1 MKSSEAGMVFA
12 APGACGGDAM
22 RLRSRAWRWAITV
35 VIAAILLSIG
45 FVFMSGELLRRYVE
59 REVNTR
65 LTGYTVRI
73 GALDVFPLRGAFEL
87 RDWTIVQD
95 ARPDPPVASIDRL
108 RTTLD
113 WSALRQGRIV
123 ADILFERPRL
133 HVDLKHVQ
141 TEAKSDVALKDRGWQ
156 HALQATALDLEINRL
171 LIVDG
176 DVTYVDRGP
185 FKPLRLSQ
193 LNITAENIRNIR
205 AESGDRVYPSDVR
218 VDGVVFDSG
227 RLRLQGQAD
236 FLAVPH
242 PGVMARFEL
251 DRVELDYFR
260 PLTDRANLSVRKGI
274 LTAAGIT
281 EYSPK
286 FKMAVLE
293 RVRID
298 RLAADYVHKPQT
310 AALDAERAR
319 STARAAQSV
328 SNDRSMWLKIDQ
340 LNVVRSDIGFVN
352 QSASPPYRVVLTDT
366 DIAVENLS
374 NQDIQGDA
382 TVRLKG
388 KLQGTGDTE
397 VRARMRPKSQSG
409 DMDLTLQVEEA
420 ALESLRD
427 LARAYGRVDV
437 SAGALSMYADLRV
450 RGGTVDGYIKPVV
463 RDLEVSREAPEGF
476 QQKLRDALTG
486 LVAKV
491 LRNRP
496 RREIVTV
503 VNVSGQLDRPRIDIW
518 PVVRRLLENAF
529 IAAIYPGFDYSD
541 NDGRIEQ
548 LTPKPPVR

>member
-1 MKSSEAGMVFA
+1 MS
-12 APGACGGDAM
+12 P
-22 RLRSRAWRWAITV
+22 RSRAWRWAITV
-35 VIAAILLSIG
+35 VIAAILLSVA
-45 FVFMSGELLRRYVE
+45 FTFLSGEPLRRYVE
-59 REVNTR
+59 REVNNR

-73 GALDVFPLRGAFEL
+73 GALEVYPLRGAFEL
-87 RDWTIVQD
+87 RHWTIVQD
-95 ARPDPPVASIDRL
+95 ERPDPPVASIDRL

-113 WSALRQGRIV
+113 WSALRHGRIV
-123 ADILFERPRL
+123 ADILFERPRI

-141 TEAKSDVALKDRGWQ
+141 TEAKSEVALKDRGWQ

-171 LIVDG
+171 LVVDG

-193 LNITAENIRNIR
+193 LNIAAENIRNIR
-205 AESGDRVYPSDVR
+205 SNDRVYPSDVR
-218 VDGVVFDSG
+218 VESVVFDSG

-236 FLAVPH
+236 FLADPH
-242 PGVMARFEL
+242 PGVLARFEL
-251 DRVELDYFR
+251 DRAELDYFK
-260 PLTDRANLSVRKGI
+260 PLTDRANLSVRKGT
-274 LTAAGIT
+274 LTAVGST

-310 AALDAERAR
+310 AAVEAERAR

-328 SNDRSMWLKIDQ
+328 SNDQSVQLKIDQ
-340 LNVVRSDIGFVN
+340 LNVVRSSIGFVN
-352 QSASPPYRVVLTDT
+352 QAASPSYRVALTDT

-374 NQDIQGDA
+374 NQHIQGDA

-420 ALESLRD
+420 AMERLRD
-427 LARAYGRVDV
+427 LARAYSRFDV
-437 SAGALSMYADLRV
+437 GAGALSMYADLRV
-450 RGGTVDGYIKPVV
+450 RGGTVDGYIKPIV
-463 RDLEVSREAPEGF
+463 RGLEISREAPEGF
-476 QQKLRDALTG
+476 RETLRDALTG
-486 LVAKV
+486 IVAKI

-503 VNVSGQLDRPRIDIW
+503 VDVSGRLDQPQFRTW

-529 IAAIYPGFDYSD
+529 IEAIYPGFDYD
-541 NDGRIEQ
+541 EGR
-548 LTPKPPVR
+548 TPKLKPAPPVR